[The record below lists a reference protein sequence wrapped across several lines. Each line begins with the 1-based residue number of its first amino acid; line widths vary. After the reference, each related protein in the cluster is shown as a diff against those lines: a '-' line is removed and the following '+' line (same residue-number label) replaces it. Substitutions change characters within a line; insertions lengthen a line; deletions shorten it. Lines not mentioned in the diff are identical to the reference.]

1 MNLKTAL
8 VTGATGAIGS
18 KICQMLAN
26 RGYFIYIHYN
36 TNADAAM
43 KLQEELETRYKAK
56 SAIISADLS
65 LPEGPENLSK
75 QITGSIDILIY
86 NCGAQHYGLLTDFS
100 DRSINETMQLHLLS
114 AISVTRSVIPEMVR
128 NKAGKV
134 IMISSV
140 WGEVGAAC
148 ETVYSAAKGG
158 LNAFVKALSKELA
171 PSCIQVNSVSP
182 GVIATPML
190 DQFSEI
196 EKAELASD
204 IPAGRFGEPDEVA
217 HAVEFLISDKADYI
231 SGHILSINGSWF
243 T

>member
-1 MNLKTAL
+1 MKTAL
-8 VTGATGAIGS
+8 ITGATGAIGS
-18 KICQMLAN
+18 KICQMLAS
-26 RGYFIYIHYN
+26 RGYFLYLHYN
-36 TNADAAM
+36 TNANAAI
-43 KLQEELETRYKAK
+43 KLQEELETRYKVK
-56 SAIISADLS
+56 SVIISADLS
-65 LPEGPENLSK
+65 LSEGPEILMK
-75 QITGSIDILIY
+75 QIPDTIDALIY
-86 NCGAQHYGLLTDFS
+86 NCGAQHYGLLTDFT
-100 DRSINETMQLHLLS
+100 DKSINETMQLHLLS
-114 AISVTRSVIPEMVR
+114 AISVARSVIPAMVQ
-128 NKAGKV
+128 NKAGKI
-134 IMISSV
+134 IMVSSV

-190 DQFSEI
+190 DQFSES
-196 EKAELASD
+196 EKLELVSD

-217 HAVEFLISDKADYI
+217 HAVEFLISNKADYI